1 MRVGAPRPLV
11 RVGGRTG
18 KSDARL
24 DLRDRH
30 PRRSG
35 GFAGTFIDQVLN
47 GASPADVPVEQA
59 TRFDLVLN
67 LQTARSQGLAFP
79 PAVLLR
85 ADRIIDCSERE
96 RAAAEL

>member
-1 MRVGAPRPLV
+1 
-11 RVGGRTG
+11 
-18 KSDARL
+18 
-24 DLRDRH
+24 
-30 PRRSG
+30 
-35 GFAGTFIDQVLN
+35 
-47 GASPADVPVEQA
+47 VPVEQA